1 MKKIEFDY
9 HKYDADDF
17 IGKRL
22 EIEYIVDLMAQNGFS
37 ISYLDAYYAW
47 YSGNNYVWEHP
58 FDYEEGVVVDEVL
71 AACGEVFEV
80 EFHLA
85 PEDTYAGEWPTE
97 DELFADIDDDGFVS
111 LADLGDEQWADGR
124 WTNLPLTDEDWDALE
139 QELDDYEPSDNKQVE
154 AADTDD
160 FDTFMDKKYH

>member
-1 MKKIEFDY
+1 MEMKKISFDY

-22 EIEYIVDLMAQNGFS
+22 EIEYITDLMAQHDYS

-47 YSGNNYVWEHP
+47 YAGNNYVWEHP
-58 FDYEEGVVVDEVL
+58 FDYDDETIVHEVL
-71 AACGEVFEV
+71 MACGEVVEIVFEDY
-80 EFHLA
+80 
-85 PEDTYAGEWPTE
+85 PEDRLFGDLF
-97 DELFADIDDDGFVS
+97 DEVS
-111 LADLGDEQWADGR
+111 LGDLGDEQWADER
-124 WTNLPLTDEDWDALE
+124 WTNLPLTDEDWEALNR
-139 QELDDYEPSDNKQVE
+139 ELDYYEPSDNKQVE